1 MTPRVGLAVP
11 GVHGA
16 TRDIPDDA
24 GANRAHPAA
33 TSACASRTVE
43 SMATVD
49 ITGEQ
54 FASTIEGNDI
64 VLVDFWAEWCGPCKQ
79 FGPTYSAM
87 SEKHSDVLFTKVDT
101 EAQQQLA
108 AEAGITS
115 IPTLMAFREKVLV
128 FSQPG
133 ALNAQQLEQVV
144 DAVKALD
151 MEEVHAHVARSQAEA
166 AAAAESTPGVTR
178 SAGPQDGSQIPR
190 RDPFLRQRGSHF
202 AQ

>member
-1 MTPRVGLAVP
+1 
-11 GVHGA
+11 
-16 TRDIPDDA
+16 
-24 GANRAHPAA
+24 
-33 TSACASRTVE
+33 
-43 SMATVD
+43 MATLD

-79 FGPTYSAM
+79 FGPTYSAV
-87 SEKHSDVLFTKVDT
+87 SEKHPDVLFTKVDT
-101 EAQQQLA
+101 EAEQQLA

-151 MEEVHAHVARSQAEA
+151 MDEVHAHVARQREEASA
-166 AAAAESTPGVTR
+166 AASQPSGQN
-178 SAGPQDGSQIPR
+178 GPQDGTQIP
-190 RDPFLRQRGSHF
+190 DF
-202 AQ
+202 

>member
-1 MTPRVGLAVP
+1 
-11 GVHGA
+11 
-16 TRDIPDDA
+16 
-24 GANRAHPAA
+24 
-33 TSACASRTVE
+33 
-43 SMATVD
+43 MATVD

-79 FGPTYSAM
+79 FGPTYSAV

-101 EAQQQLA
+101 EAEQQLA

-151 MEEVHAHVARSQAEA
+151 MDEVHAHVARSQAEA
-166 AAAAESTPGVTR
+166 ADSNSGAAKS
-178 SAGPQDGSQIPR
+178 SGPQDGTQIP
-190 RDPFLRQRGSHF
+190 DL
-202 AQ
+202 

>member
-1 MTPRVGLAVP
+1 
-11 GVHGA
+11 
-16 TRDIPDDA
+16 
-24 GANRAHPAA
+24 
-33 TSACASRTVE
+33 
-43 SMATVD
+43 MATVD

-64 VLVDFWAEWCGPCKQ
+64 VLVDFWAEWCGPCTQ
-79 FGPTYSAM
+79 FGPTYSAV

-101 EAQQQLA
+101 EAEQQLA

-151 MEEVHAHVARSQAEA
+151 MDEVHAHVARSQAEA
-166 AAAAESTPGVTR
+166 VDSNSGAAKS
-178 SAGPQDGSQIPR
+178 SGPQDGTQIP
-190 RDPFLRQRGSHF
+190 DL
-202 AQ
+202 